1 MEASLDARLAEFV
14 KAENR
19 VLSRYVR
26 NVKSD
31 EQSDRQMERQ
41 EDIFPTPP
49 PPSPTNLRSLPRY
62 FYRTL

>member
-41 EDIFPTPP
+41 EDIFPTSPP
-49 PPSPTNLRSLPRY
+49 FPN
-62 FYRTL
+62 